1 MSLDKLNVLI
11 RGAGE
16 VASAVAHKLAR
27 SNFKVCLTE
36 ISKPIAVSRGVAFCE
51 AIYDSEKE
59 VGGVVAKLVSSP
71 DEISEVWQEGK
82 MPILIDAEAKVK
94 ETLNPDILIDA
105 IMAKKN
111 LGTNITDAPLV
122 IGLGPGFQVGRDV
135 HIIVETNNSE
145 NLGKVL
151 LSGEAE
157 PNTGIPLEVAGLTE
171 ERVLRPP
178 VKGIF
183 HPTKK
188 MGDMVAAGDIVGW
201 VGNSPVKA
209 KIDGVLRALIQGD
222 IEVDEKTK
230 LGEVDPRGD
239 VELCYAIRPRMRT
252 IAGGV
257 LEAILY
263 HFNR

>member
-51 AIYDSEKE
+51 AIYDGDKE

-71 DEISEVWQEGK
+71 DKISEVWQEGK
-82 MPILIDAEAKVK
+82 LPILIDAEAKVK
-94 ETLNPDILIDA
+94 EALNPDILIDA

-145 NLGKVL
+145 SLGKVL

-188 MGDMVAAGDIVGW
+188 MGDMVATGDIVGW

>member
-1 MSLDKLNVLI
+1 MPIADKKVLI

-27 SNFKVCLTE
+27 SNFKICLTE

-51 AIYDSEKE
+51 AIYDGEKE
-59 VGGVVAKLVSSP
+59 VGGVTAKLISSP

-82 MPILIDAEAKVK
+82 IPVLIDPEAKVK
-94 ETLNPDILIDA
+94 ETLKPDILIDA

-111 LGTNITDAPLV
+111 LGTKITDAPLV

-145 NLGKVL
+145 NIGKVL
-151 LSGEAE
+151 FSGEAE
-157 PNTGIPLEVAGLTE
+157 PNTDIPLEVAGLTG
-171 ERVLRPP
+171 ERVLRLS
-178 VKGIF
+178 KNGLF
-183 HPTKK
+183 RPTKK
-188 MGDMVAAGDIVGW
+188 MGDMVSTGDIIGW
-201 VGNSPVKA
+201 VDDAPVKA
-209 KIDGVLRALIQGD
+209 KIDGVLRAMIRGD
-222 IEVDEKTK
+222 IQVDEKAK

-239 VELCYAIRPRMRT
+239 VELCYAIRPRTRV

-257 LEAILY
+257 LEVILY
-263 HFNR
+263 YFNK